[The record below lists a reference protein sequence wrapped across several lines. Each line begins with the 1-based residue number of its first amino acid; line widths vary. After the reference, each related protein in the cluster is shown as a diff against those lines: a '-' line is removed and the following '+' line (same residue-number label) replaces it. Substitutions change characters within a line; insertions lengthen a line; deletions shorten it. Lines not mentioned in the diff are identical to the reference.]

1 MYSNFVMGI
10 AAAGLIGSLVTAPPS
25 HARNGGAT
33 SVTGLPAG
41 AAGSAIAGSAYSYPR
56 YSGTSPY
63 PYVGPRYG
71 YGPRYH
77 YYGPG
82 NYGPA
87 FYGRR

>member
-1 MYSNFVMGI
+1 MDKILFRSI
-10 AAAGLIGSLVTAPPS
+10 AAAGLIGALAVATSS
-25 HARNGGAT
+25 HARNAGAT
-33 SVTGLPAG
+33 LATGVPTGSAG
-41 AAGSAIAGSAYSYPR
+41 GAIAGSGYTYPR
-56 YSGTSPY
+56 YSGTSPT

-71 YGPRYH
+71 YGPRYR

>member
-1 MYSNFVMGI
+1 MYNNLVKGI
-10 AAAGLIGSLVTAPPS
+10 AAAGLIGAMAVTTPS
-25 HARNGGAT
+25 HARN
-33 SVTGLPAG
+33 AG
-41 AAGSAIAGSAYSYPR
+41 AATPGVAGGAIAGSAYSYPR

-71 YGPRYH
+71 YGPRYR

-87 FYGRR
+87 YYGHVR